1 MAVKHTIVLVEW
13 ADAYE
18 VSDWTSPD
26 ELDQEPVIVQSIG
39 FLLPEYKE
47 NYVVICQSDD
57 GQGEL
62 DNYLFIPAGMVI
74 KLHVV

>member
-18 VSDWTSPD
+18 VSDWTNPD